1 MAGKSCVNNLLE
13 YLERL
18 RKLVDRH
25 RGSFSDV
32 GYLYFAKAIGRML
45 KKCKSL
51 GIYGNNEAFLGGSR
65 RNLQRRVFNG
75 PTFLIYINEI
85 DNAVDVAS
93 SVLRTFTDDTDWAMV
108 VESDEERKLFPMC
121 PDN

>member
-1 MAGKSCVNNLLE
+1 M
-13 YLERL
+13 
-18 RKLVDRH
+18 VDRH
-25 RGSFSDV
+25 RGTFLNV
-32 GYLYFAKAIGRML
+32 GYLCFAKAIGRML
-45 KKCKSL
+45 EKFKF
-51 GIYGNNEAFLGGSR
+51 GFYVNNEAFLDGSR
-65 RNLQRRVFNG
+65 WDLQRGVVNG

-108 VESDEERKLFPMC
+108 VESEEERKLFPMC